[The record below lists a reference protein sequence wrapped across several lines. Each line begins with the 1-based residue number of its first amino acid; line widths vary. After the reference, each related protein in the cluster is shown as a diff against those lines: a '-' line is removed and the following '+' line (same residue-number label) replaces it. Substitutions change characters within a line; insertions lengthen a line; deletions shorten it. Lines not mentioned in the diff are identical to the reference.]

1 MPADLSNTL
10 SVAVSARAL
19 FDPEEDHRFF
29 ERKGVEAYRAYQKA
43 RFDRLPGPGTAF
55 PLVKTLLGLNRA
67 IGREVVT
74 VTLMPRN
81 SPDLGH
87 RMTRAAAF
95 PGLAVSW

>member
-43 RFDRLPGPGTAF
+43 RFDRLPG
-55 PLVKTLLGLNRA
+55 RA
-67 IGREVVT
+67 QRSRWSRPCSASTGPSAARS
-74 VTLMPRN
+74 
-81 SPDLGH
+81 SPS
-87 RMTRAAAF
+87 R
-95 PGLAVSW
+95 